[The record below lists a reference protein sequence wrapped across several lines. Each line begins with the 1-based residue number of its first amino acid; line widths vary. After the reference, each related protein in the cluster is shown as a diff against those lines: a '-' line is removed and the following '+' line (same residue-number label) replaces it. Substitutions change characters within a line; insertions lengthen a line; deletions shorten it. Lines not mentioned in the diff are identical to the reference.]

1 MVLYVD
7 AGPSSVITLQD
18 ENIHQIQLSNLSQ
31 DEQIHDIYRIS
42 IFEVIFMWAII
53 ERFVR
58 KPNFP

>member
-31 DEQIHDIYRIS
+31 DEKNHDIYRIS
-42 IFEVIFMWAII
+42 IFEVIII
-53 ERFVR
+53 
-58 KPNFP
+58 